1 MDMRIESKQINEWVK
16 RAYDNAVKHGWHDE
30 YKSNAHWLM
39 MVCTEVAEAVQADRK
54 CCYMDDLDKEGLRT
68 VLANDNGGSLFD
80 KYYSDTI
87 EGKVESELAD
97 ICIRIFD
104 FMGVRDITANYN
116 ISKIDAECS
125 FFVHHTFTE
134 NALFVTNDILCG
146 NAHSLFF
153 STLPVHPSMLGAIC
167 QSVLLSVFNWAEA
180 LEIDLVQHINLKMR
194 YNESR
199 KYLHGNKL
207 Y

>member
-1 MDMRIESKQINEWVK
+1 MRIESKQIKEWVK

-30 YKSNAHWLM
+30 YKSNAHCLM

-54 CCYMDDLDKEGLRT
+54 GRYMNDLDREGLRT

-87 EGKVESELAD
+87 EDKVESELAD
-97 ICIRIFD
+97 ICISLFD
-104 FMGVRDITANYN
+104 FMGVRNISANYDITV
-116 ISKIDAECS
+116 IDTEYS
-125 FFVHHTFTE
+125 FFVRHSFTE
-134 NALFVTNDILCG
+134 SALFVINDILCG
-146 NAHSLFF
+146 NAQNLLLG
-153 STLPVHPSMLGAIC
+153 TLPMHPSMLGAIC
-167 QSVLLSVFNWAEA
+167 QSVLLSVFNWAKA
-180 LEIDLVQHINLKMR
+180 LDIDLVQHIELKMR

-199 KYLHGNKL
+199 EYLHGNKL